1 MKQTVFIL
9 MLIMCFLGCDKKYAP
24 ISKSEAIKTLS
35 KAESLEKEGEL
46 YKSLHTYKIVD
57 VLYEANDEIRENG
70 GNGGNGAQRT
80 RAALKKQIAEVRAE
94 LELFR
99 QQNGSY
105 PDSLEV
111 ISKNLTDATKKS
123 FNAIHY
129 KKINA
134 AEIKF
139 TTYSI

>member
-1 MKQTVFIL
+1 MSFS
-9 MLIMCFLGCDKKYAP
+9 GCDKKYAP
-24 ISKSEAIKTLS
+24 ISKSEALTTLS
-35 KAESLEKEGEL
+35 EAESLEKEGEL

-57 VLYEANDEIRENG
+57 VLYEVNDEIREKG
-70 GNGGNGAQRT
+70 WNGAQRT

-94 LELFR
+94 IELYR
-99 QQNGSY
+99 QENGSY
-105 PDSLEV
+105 PDTLED
-111 ISKNLTDATKKS
+111 ISKKLTDATKKS

-134 AEIKF
+134 TEIKF